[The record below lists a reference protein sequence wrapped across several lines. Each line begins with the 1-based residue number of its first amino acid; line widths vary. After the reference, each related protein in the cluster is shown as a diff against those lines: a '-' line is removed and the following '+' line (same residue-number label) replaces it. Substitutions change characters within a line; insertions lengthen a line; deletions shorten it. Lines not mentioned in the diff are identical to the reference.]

1 LVSIEAYVEVL
12 MAQESIL
19 KEMAVDAL
27 EYGD

>member
-1 LVSIEAYVEVL
+1 LVSTEAYVEVL
-12 MAQESIL
+12 MAQESIP